1 MKKNLLLRN
10 LIIVFSTIIIFISC
24 QKEDDFINNENV
36 DSVIEEEIFLQGEML
51 KNPYEIS
58 NIRQAYLK
66 VLGEIE
72 QGDVKTGKGFKMTSK
87 GDTTQIEP
95 NYLYVRFDP
104 KNTRQEQRLKE
115 KKRFTVVDYPLEYE
129 NPNDYR
135 KTIKRDEDEIS
146 SYWTSVPIG
155 KKLPKNIPY
164 VILQEMYIPEKDPK
178 YDNKKGGNDATK
190 RGEVND
196 EIDFMNHLLEEA
208 YAATDNEDLLPDP
221 PIDKKGETC
230 ETCFLGINLRAKWNP
245 SGNIQIWDDHVGTT
259 SRTVRDCRDEVSY
272 DYTPC
277 YNGDYANCPRT
288 VTTTVCTNRTVQEN
302 GSYIPLVGAQVLI
315 RDTWTLG
322 NAITDNNGDYRFSSV
337 RAKVKYLIQW
347 ERYQYS
353 VRDNGGLFQAEDKG
367 PKLYKQAWNYQIRG
381 GRMEYRANIHRAA
394 HNYYYGNINGLRR
407 PPNNFT
413 NRQTKIRARETCC
426 DGVNEFY
433 LPYLTGG
440 IWPTITIKEYRA
452 PSRDVFSTTT
462 HEIAHS
468 THAANSVINF
478 PLATKRHRESYAEF
492 IETIIT
498 NRYYQNLTGNPNFEI
513 NGFRQGFTRA
523 EENVYTS
530 FFIDLW
536 DDFNQRTR
544 LGDNALPNDL
554 VEGYTFRQIED
565 AVFKR
570 TDYSGVVRELQK
582 LNNPT
587 ENRLWE
593 LRNHWGSK

>member
-1 MKKNLLLRN
+1 MKN
-10 LIIVFSTIIIFISC
+10 IFILRYSMLVFFTILLIGC
-24 QKEDDFINNENV
+24 QKEDDFIKNEKV
-36 DSVIEEEIFLQGEML
+36 DSVIVEEIPLQGKLL

-58 NIRQAYLK
+58 NIRLAYIK
-66 VLGEIE
+66 VLSEIE
-72 QGDVKTGKGFKMTSK
+72 KGGVKTGKGFSMSSK
-87 GDTTQIEP
+87 VDTAEIEP

-104 KNTRQEQRLKE
+104 KNAKQEQRLKD

-129 NPNDYR
+129 NPNDY
-135 KTIKRDEDEIS
+135 KKSVQRDENEIS
-146 SYWTSVPIG
+146 SYWTSVPIN

-164 VILQEMYIPEKDPK
+164 EILQEMYMPEKDPK
-178 YDNKKGGNDATK
+178 YDNDKGSKDATK

-208 YAATDNEDLLPDP
+208 YAATNNEDLLPEP
-221 PIDKKGETC
+221 PIDKNYETC

-259 SRTVRDCRDEVSY
+259 PRTVRDCRDVVSF

-277 YNGDYANCPRT
+277 QNGDYTNCPRRV
-288 VTTTVCTNRTVQEN
+288 VTNVCTDRTVDEN
-302 GSYIPLVGAQVLI
+302 GSFVPLVGAQILV

-322 NAITDNNGDYRFSSV
+322 NAITDNNGNYRFSSV
-337 RAKVKYLIQW
+337 RAKVRYLIQW

-353 VRDNGGLFQAEDKG
+353 VRDDGGIFQAEDKG
-367 PKLYKQAWNYQIRG
+367 PKVYKQEWNHRIRS

-394 HNYYYGNINGLRR
+394 HNYYYGNIVGLRR

-413 NRQTKIRARETCC
+413 NRQTKIRARERCC

-433 LPYLTGG
+433 LPYVTSG
-440 IWPTITIKEYRA
+440 IWPTITIKEYGA
-452 PSRDVFSTTT
+452 ESEDVFSTTT

-468 THAANSVINF
+468 THAANSVVNF
-478 PLATKRHRESYAEF
+478 PIATTRHRESYAEF
-492 IETIIT
+492 IETILT
-498 NRYYQNLTGNPNFEI
+498 NRYYQNLTGNPNYEI
-513 NGFRQGFTRA
+513 NRFRQRLSRA
-523 EENVYTS
+523 EENEYTS

-536 DDFNQRTR
+536 DDTNQRVDFGR
-544 LGDNALPNDL
+544 ADLPNDL
-554 VEGYTFRQIED
+554 VIGYTFREIEN
-565 AVFKR
+565 AIFKR
-570 TDYSGVVRELQK
+570 TDFSGVVRELQK